1 MIDEQAII
9 RRVLA
14 GENNAFG
21 ELVEEYQDKVY
32 NLALRMCGNKD
43 DAFDL
48 AQDSF
53 FRAWKSLP
61 SFQFDCSFSTWIFRL
76 TSNICID
83 WLRVKKRRPTVS
95 LTSAAEEDEEGQM
108 DVPDT
113 DNDPEALLL
122 AAEDKA
128 QVAQAMN
135 QLPVEYREIL
145 TMRAINDMSYADIA
159 AVLKVRE
166 GTVKSRLNRA
176 RIALKKNL
184 LQIGNNLESIS
195 SKPAERRDML

>member
-9 RRVLA
+9 KQVLA

-21 ELVEEYQDKVY
+21 QLVEEYQEKVY
-32 NLALRMCGNKD
+32 NLALRMCGNRD

-48 AQDSF
+48 SQDAF

-61 SFQFDCSFSTWIFRL
+61 SFQYDCAFSTWLFRL

-95 LTSAAEEDEEGQM
+95 LTSAAEEDEEAQI

-113 DNDPEALLL
+113 ANDPEALLL
-122 AAEDKA
+122 ASEDRE
-128 QVAQAMN
+128 QLTQAMN
-135 QLPVEYREIL
+135 RLPVEYREIL

-176 RIALKKNL
+176 RLALKKNL
-184 LQIGNNLESIS
+184 LQIGNKTESFS
-195 SKPAERRDML
+195 SNPAERRDPQ